1 MVKSFMPIDII
12 PYADHWPS
20 EFQAIA
26 APLRDRLG
34 DLALRIDHIGSTAVC
49 GLPAKD
55 IIDVQVTVRS
65 LDPAARIV
73 DAIRA
78 LDYVHLDHIRGDHL
92 PPGMDTAP
100 ERWVKLFFR
109 TPQGQ
114 RRVNLHVRVAGNPNQ
129 RYALLFRDYLRA
141 NPLAAEGY
149 AEVKRQLARYHPD
162 DEDAYYD
169 VKDPV
174 CDIIMAGAERWATL
188 MQWNPALRNA
198 THGKGSDNAL

>member
-1 MVKSFMPIDII
+1 MSIEII
-12 PYADHWPS
+12 PYADRWPS
-20 EFQAIA
+20 EFQLIA
-26 APLRDRLG
+26 TPLRDRLG

-55 IIDVQVTVRS
+55 VIDVQVTVRS
-65 LDPAARIV
+65 QDSEDRIV
-73 DAIRA
+73 DSICA
-78 LDYVHLDHIRGDHL
+78 LGYVHLEHIRGDHL
-92 PPGMDTAP
+92 PLGMDTTS
-100 ERWVKLFFR
+100 ERWVKLFFL

-141 NPLAAEGY
+141 NPIAAEGY
-149 AEVKRQLARYHPD
+149 AEIKRQLARYHPD

-174 CDIIMAGAERWATL
+174 CDIIMAGAEVWA
-188 MQWNPALRNA
+188 AINA
-198 THGKGSDNAL
+198 WRLGSSDA